1 MCLRLGSPAGILLGD
16 ACSADI
22 STGCYREW
30 EQMCLHIPFRRLHPQ
45 LQADAADMHLLM
57 CWLLTPPGM
66 NDIFREIGMRKSL
79 FGQDLDVS
87 PQRPE
92 SREFVV

>member
-1 MCLRLGSPAGILLGD
+1 MFAHPLQTSPSPAAG
-16 ACSADI
+16 
-22 STGCYREW
+22 
-30 EQMCLHIPFRRLHPQ
+30 RRCGHAFIDVLAPHPS
-45 LQADAADMHLLM
+45 
-57 CWLLTPPGM
+57 GM